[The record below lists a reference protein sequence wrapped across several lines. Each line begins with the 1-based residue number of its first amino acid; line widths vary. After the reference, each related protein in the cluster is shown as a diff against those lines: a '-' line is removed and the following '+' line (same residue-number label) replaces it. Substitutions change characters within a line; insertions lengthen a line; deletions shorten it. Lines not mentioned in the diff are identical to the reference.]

1 MCPRFIFVASN
12 CLATLSFLIREDL
25 PLWLQAASS
34 TGSQFCR
41 TKETDTLMVSSPFF
55 RMAEILG

>member
-25 PLWLQAASS
+25 PLWLQAHY
-34 TGSQFCR
+34 QCR
-41 TKETDTLMVSSPFF
+41 ERAFSAALRKLI
-55 RMAEILG
+55 R